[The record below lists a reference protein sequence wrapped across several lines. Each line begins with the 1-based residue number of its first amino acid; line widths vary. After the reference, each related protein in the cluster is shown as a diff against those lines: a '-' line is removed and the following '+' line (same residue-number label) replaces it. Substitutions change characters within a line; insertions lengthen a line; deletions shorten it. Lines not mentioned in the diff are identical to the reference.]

1 MRALLTEG
9 KKGITI
15 KVDTA
20 LYAEVKRYLEEHGM
34 TMGEFVTLAL
44 TTEFHSKIQMKEEKN
59 SFLFRPTVC
68 SCKFAYLSQIMRLL
82 FN

>member
-1 MRALLTEG
+1 MSTEA
-9 KKGITI
+9 KKGITV
-15 KVDTA
+15 KVDSG
-20 LYAEVKRYLEEHGM
+20 LHAEVTQYLGEHGM

>member
-1 MRALLTEG
+1 MSTEA

-20 LYAEVKRYLEEHGM
+20 LHAEVKQYLEEHGM

-44 TTEFHSKIQMKEEKN
+44 TNEIHPKIQMKEEKN
-59 SFLFRPTVC
+59 SFYSAPLVC
-68 SCKFAYLSQIMRLL
+68 LCKFAYLSQIMRLL
-82 FN
+82 FS